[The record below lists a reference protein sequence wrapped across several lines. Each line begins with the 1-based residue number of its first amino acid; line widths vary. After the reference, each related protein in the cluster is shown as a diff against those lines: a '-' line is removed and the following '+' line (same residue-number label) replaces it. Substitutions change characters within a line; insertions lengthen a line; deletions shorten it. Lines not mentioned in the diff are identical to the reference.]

1 MIEYSQYPEAA
12 NDSVV
17 PDGDI
22 DFDAY
27 NPGEDDQY
35 QDPPPGADELP
46 DPDEDEEIRE
56 LNRRSGKGLY
66 VIVAIIAF
74 LAIAALAVGSTLLV
88 QKNRSIEDAQQ
99 TAIPP
104 PPAPPTPSTNTNPPT
119 NPDNAQGN
127 IIPSP
132 TPTTSDGESSPA
144 SNLTDA
150 DSFLTGTT
158 TNGTTTGTGIT
169 VNATTGTGITANGT
183 SEGGDSTP
191 TTSGTSGGGT
201 GGPVDVVDGATGSN
215 GGNNGSELNDG
226 TTGGG
231 SGSTSGSSTAGGESG
246 GVSATE
252 GDASDSSASDGS
264 GTLPG
269 DLLGGDIIDGSPTS
283 SPKGDDSSGN
293 DGDNSGVTDGSGSS
307 VGLPPVGTD
316 SPTPSS
322 VAAVSG
328 APTTSLGN
336 ITATTPPSSSTIAS
350 TAPIIECIING
361 VCSVEGSSCAIGKET
376 CCGETFNS
384 VECDCI
390 GAQWLCRATDACN
403 RPDCEDPI
411 TTAPTS
417 TPSSLSSG
425 VIQTEA
431 PTIAIQSPQAKP
443 TPVPSK
449 KPSISPSFTPT
460 PLPTKQP
467 TKQPSRSPTTNPTD
481 SPYSAPT
488 YYPTYQPSANTSTL
502 SPSNKPSRAP
512 SPKLTPLPSKKPSLK
527 PSLRP
532 STQPTSSPS
541 LLPSSPQPTSTPS
554 ARPSSQLS
562 SKPSVTPSY
571 QPTFRPS
578 LQPSNERTYCVNI
591 KFTTDNYPGDNGFT
605 FLSKETGEI
614 LYEQKT
620 GSMKEAQTEYFQQ
633 FCDLSAGSYE
643 LIVTDT
649 GGDGITLRGN
659 GSYVVDIDGQV
670 ILVGGRFI
678 QVNEISHEI
687 LVGFDA
693 IMSETDQGFLEAHNS
708 RRKKFHESQEV
719 SFRPMAWSAE
729 LAAGAS
735 AWAKEKAKTCTTDGP
750 VKGKYGQNS
759 ASQRLNSP
767 DDARSPDEI
776 VTWWAPT
783 NVDEKSQYNNQFTA
797 VMWRSSLYVGCAS
810 EIGQIENSDQYCQV
824 TNCRYVRTGNC
835 AVPKNDWVAYVLDQ
849 NGNMCDTVFCPG
861 ADENG
866 DIVEGVCHA

>member
-12 NDSVV
+12 NDSIV

-104 PPAPPTPSTNTNPPT
+104 PPSPGASVPTPSTNTNPPT
-119 NPDNAQGN
+119 TNAPTVNGTQGN

-132 TPTTSDGESSPA
+132 TTSDSESSLA

-158 TNGTTTGTGIT
+158 TNGTTTGSGIT

-183 SEGGDSTP
+183 SEGGNSTP

-246 GVSATE
+246 GGSAIE

-307 VGLPPVGTD
+307 AGLPLVETD
-316 SPTPSS
+316 SPTSS

-336 ITATTPPSSSTIAS
+336 ITATTPPSSSRIAS

-390 GAQWLCRATDACN
+390 GGQWLCRATDACN
-403 RPDCEDPI
+403 RPDCDDPI
-411 TTAPTS
+411 TAAPTS
-417 TPSSLSSG
+417 TPSSSSSDA
-425 VIQTEA
+425 IQTES
-431 PTIAIQSPQAKP
+431 PTIAIQSPQATP
-443 TPVPSK
+443 TLVPTQKTDAPSVVTERDPSASPSPTGIPTVTS
-449 KPSISPSFTPT
+449 KPSGSPNVSPSA
-460 PLPTKQP
+460 
-467 TKQPSRSPTTNPTD
+467 SPT
-481 SPYSAPT
+481 AM
-488 YYPTYQPSANTSTL
+488 PSIL
-502 SPSNKPSRAP
+502 
-512 SPKLTPLPSKKPSLK
+512 
-527 PSLRP
+527 
-532 STQPTSSPS
+532 PTSSPS
-541 LLPSSPQPTSTPS
+541 TFPSNQPTCSISIEVDFVTEDQGNLDKTGYSLLSTSGSKSTTFMEVLPGDLENTTSQIDIACVSNGAYIFTVYDESGKCCGDNKGYYAVKVNGEEVVRGRSYFTSPNAYIIRTDYQAPTAQTKVQWLNKHNEARESFHTEKDVPFAPLVWSDSLAEAAAKRANDIAPTCGSGS
-554 ARPSSQLS
+554 ATMDPWGENVGRTSFGVYNEALVSPDYVFDGWDSPEDHPL
-562 SKPSVTPSY
+562 
-571 QPTFRPS
+571 TFR
-578 LQPSNERTYCVNI
+578 QI
-591 KFTTDNYPGDNGFT
+591 
-605 FLSKETGEI
+605 
-614 LYEQKT
+614 
-620 GSMKEAQTEYFQQ
+620 
-633 FCDLSAGSYE
+633 
-643 LIVTDT
+643 
-649 GGDGITLRGN
+649 
-659 GSYVVDIDGQV
+659 
-670 ILVGGRFI
+670 
-678 QVNEISHEI
+678 
-687 LVGFDA
+687 
-693 IMSETDQGFLEAHNS
+693 
-708 RRKKFHESQEV
+708 
-719 SFRPMAWSAE
+719 
-729 LAAGAS
+729 
-735 AWAKEKAKTCTTDGP
+735 
-750 VKGKYGQNS
+750 
-759 ASQRLNSP
+759 
-767 DDARSPDEI
+767 
-776 VTWWAPT
+776 
-783 NVDEKSQYNNQFTA
+783 
-797 VMWRSSLYVGCAS
+797 MWRPTRYVGCAS
-810 EIGQIENSDQYCQV
+810 NITQMDSDGPFCHVAVCYYA
-824 TNCRYVRTGNC
+824 RPGNC
-835 AVPKNDWVAYVLDQ
+835 NVNNETWLNETLADYSKCGPP
-849 NGNMCDTVFCPG
+849 CP
-861 ADENG
+861 DEG
-866 DIVEGVCHA
+866 CY